1 MVSNENVVI
10 ELLVQN
16 HPGVMLHITGL
27 FARRAFN
34 LEGILCGQIGDGT
47 TSRMYLLVK
56 DDDFLE
62 QIVKQLRKLYDVLE
76 VKVRSEYD
84 YSIFHNPE
92 LMLKCDSNESV
103 FETIV

>member
-1 MVSNENVVI
+1 MKNSDYIVI

-62 QIVKQLRKLYDVLE
+62 QIVKQLRKLYDVLD

-84 YSIFHNPE
+84 YTIFHNPE
-92 LMLKCDSNESV
+92 LMLKSEGDESV
-103 FETIV
+103 LGTIV

>member
-1 MVSNENVVI
+1 MINNNVVI
-10 ELLVQN
+10 ELVVRN

-34 LEGILCGQIGDGT
+34 LEGILCGVIGDGT

-62 QIVKQLRKLYDVLE
+62 QIVKQLRKFYDVLDAN
-76 VKVRSEYD
+76 VRSDYD
-84 YSIFHNPE
+84 CSIFQNPE
-92 LMLKCDSNESV
+92 LALRNED
-103 FETIV
+103 EDYLINTIL